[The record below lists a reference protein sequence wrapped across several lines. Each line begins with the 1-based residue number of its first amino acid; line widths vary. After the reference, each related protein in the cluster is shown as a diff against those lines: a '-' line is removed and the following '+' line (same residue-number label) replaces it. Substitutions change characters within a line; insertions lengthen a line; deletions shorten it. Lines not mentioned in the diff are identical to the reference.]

1 MGKIIET
8 KTNVV
13 VKFIFDGNIPDD
25 EIDLT
30 DLVGDSESLGSIE
43 IYKDYYWKKK
53 AMQDSGG
60 EIKNLVEGIFNKL
73 IGKFKNARN

>member
-1 MGKIIET
+1 MIET

-13 VKFIFDGNIPDD
+13 VKFIFDGDIPDD

-43 IYKDYYWKKK
+43 IYRDYYWKKK
-53 AMQDSGG
+53 VMQDSGG

-73 IGKFKNARN
+73 IGRFKNARN